1 LRGHGQLT
9 DDELNLITGTLELHS
24 KVANDVTVPL
34 EKVFSIGLHE
44 TLDHDT
50 IQKIIGQGHSRVPV
64 WKTHPDN
71 LIGVLLIKQL
81 IGVDTNA
88 GMPVD
93 QLQIMPMLLVD
104 TSMPLFALLRRFV
117 AGTSH
122 IAAVHQAFRDENMS
136 PDWRGRSNSDLADSL
151 EMTSSSQNP
160 VQVIGILTLE
170 DVLEQLLMRSIED
183 ETDVLRPIGE
193 RFDSR
198 MTKVRELRSGLL
210 GAIQKSGDSS
220 RSRENEATRLLG
232 PESTS
237 AEKKNSK
244 KKKKKK
250 ADQEGP
256 GHNRGVSYGSLN
268 SFSSA
273 GSSTS
278 RYDLESESAV
288 LRLIGEQ
295 CFTKDNF
302 ES

>member
-1 LRGHGQLT
+1 
-9 DDELNLITGTLELHS
+9 
-24 KVANDVTVPL
+24 
-34 EKVFSIGLHE
+34 
-44 TLDHDT
+44 
-50 IQKIIGQGHSRVPV
+50 
-64 WKTHPDN
+64 
-71 LIGVLLIKQL
+71 
-81 IGVDTNA
+81 
-88 GMPVD
+88 MPVD

-117 AGTSH
+117 AGTNH
-122 IAAVHQAFRDENMS
+122 IAAVHQAFRVENMS